1 MRFLTTK
8 QRLRLRRHAENS
20 QESKLRWKEWRRIKH
35 GGLPSLRVQMFKDGK
50 RVLAEARGRIPMP
63 RVFCLD
69 QNTEETLAFLA
80 RIRTALLEQAVAYQ
94 QRTELQRQRDGFQMA
109 QRKNASPQRFSI
121 RSYIDF
127 KSLRKITPTAA
138 LVLAALYDRRKAIS
152 GSKPF
157 TIDEHLWDHDVL
169 RVLRSV
175 GFHELLEMRPEKE
188 DDQSDQKSVRIL
200 KFVSGEQV
208 ASQELGALQDALV
221 EFLPE
226 DERERLLFAEPY
238 AGMIEAALN
247 SHMWAYP
254 ANHTW
259 DFPSVPRWWMTG
271 ALDQRNRTATVAVY
285 DQGISIP
292 GSLPRWEHWS
302 TVERLA
308 KRFFARA
315 GLTASLED
323 PAYDGAAI
331 RLAIAVARS
340 RTGLPQH
347 GKGLNTMVEVVDRAI
362 AGRLR
367 IISRNGEYVWEK
379 GKKPETRNHPHSI
392 GGTLIEW
399 RLQLR

>member
-271 ALDQRNRTATVAVY
+271 RSISGTERRQWLFMTKESRFQGVCPVGSTGQPSNVWQNGFSREPASRRHWKIPHMTVPPSALLSRLPDRGPA
-285 DQGISIP
+285 
-292 GSLPRWEHWS
+292 SLS
-302 TVERLA
+302 M
-308 KRFFARA
+308 ARA
-315 GLTASLED
+315 
-323 PAYDGAAI
+323 
-331 RLAIAVARS
+331 
-340 RTGLPQH
+340 
-347 GKGLNTMVEVVDRAI
+347 
-362 AGRLR
+362 
-367 IISRNGEYVWEK
+367 
-379 GKKPETRNHPHSI
+379 
-392 GGTLIEW
+392 
-399 RLQLR
+399 